1 MMNPWHWTTATLAFV
16 AVSVQGA
23 VLPATAGH
31 LYGRQQPLPT
41 VLYRGSGN
49 SPEFVKELG
58 GFIPRDREGGGEP
71 ITNATFGLRSHH
83 IGENRTLYTSTT
95 RDIVMGAAFALQ
107 TDVHGWVY
115 QIHPTPNMI
124 DLNESGFEI
133 RFKRE
138 EEFSAL
144 GGILYNQIQAWAEVS
159 DSSLIAAGMDKG
171 DVHQLVVMWP
181 IKGQLPPLNFTA
193 NPDYD
198 TKYDGLSAS
207 PGQPQLAGD
216 EANLAKFNE
225 KTLEGYAIEFMEK
238 NGGPVG
244 WDGKFPL
251 SALKA
256 DAPAEPTTP
265 KEREDKLCSNSPD
278 DFRMT
283 KAECRTQVAQCV
295 FEESGKANFDWSF
308 ITACMDIKWRI
319 V

>member
-1 MMNPWHWTTATLAFV
+1 MALDHGDACIRRRF
-16 AVSVQGA
+16 S
-23 VLPATAGH
+23 
-31 LYGRQQPLPT
+31 PLPT

-49 SPEFVKELG
+49 SPESVKELG
-58 GFIPRDREGGGEP
+58 GFIPRDWEGGGEA

-83 IGENRTLYTSTT
+83 IGENRTLYTSTM
-95 RDIVMGAAFALQ
+95 RDIVMGATFALQ
-107 TDVHGWVY
+107 KNVHGWVY

-144 GGILYNQIQAWAEVS
+144 GGILYNQIQAWAE
-159 DSSLIAAGMDKG
+159 
-171 DVHQLVVMWP
+171 
-181 IKGQLPPLNFTA
+181 
-193 NPDYD
+193 
-198 TKYDGLSAS
+198 
-207 PGQPQLAGD
+207 LAGD

-278 DFRMT
+278 DFRMI
-283 KAECRTQVAQCV
+283 KAECCTQVAQCV